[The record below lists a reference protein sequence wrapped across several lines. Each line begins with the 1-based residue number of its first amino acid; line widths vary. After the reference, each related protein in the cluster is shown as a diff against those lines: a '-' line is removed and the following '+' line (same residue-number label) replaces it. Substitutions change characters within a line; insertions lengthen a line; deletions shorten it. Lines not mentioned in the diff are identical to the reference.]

1 MTNYLHYCDCWT
13 NLIGF
18 VVYQL
23 NNSNLCGKIRLNV
36 RKIAR
41 GGEKFEEK
49 IVSAATLAI
58 LSTAFAGGVSANSY
72 IVQKGDT
79 LSHIALKYQTS
90 ISELKRLNSLSSDF
104 ILINQSLV
112 VSQTN
117 TSAAPIKPTVQ
128 TPTQSKTYTI
138 VSGDTLSKIA
148 VQHGISLSDLMTWNG
163 LTTHLIYPGN
173 VLKVSTPDI
182 TAGPAPTVPV
192 QTASTSI
199 STNSSSY
206 TIKSGDTLSQ
216 IARQFGTT
224 VTDLKLLN
232 NLTSDLI
239 YVGRTLKVTS
249 AQTSNNGSTQTTV
262 NTVAPITVTPVNNP
276 SSSADS
282 IVNAA
287 NAVLGAPYVWGGTTP
302 AGFDCSGF
310 VFYVYNQAGKPLSR
324 LSAEGYYNRS
334 YYVSTP
340 EPGDLLFFE
349 NTYKTG
355 ISHMGIYLGGNQF
368 IQADSDGVQ
377 ITDLNNPYYKQHFD
391 GYKRFY

>member
-1 MTNYLHYCDCWT
+1 M
-13 NLIGF
+13 
-18 VVYQL
+18 
-23 NNSNLCGKIRLNV
+23 K
-36 RKIAR
+36 K
-41 GGEKFEEK
+41 K